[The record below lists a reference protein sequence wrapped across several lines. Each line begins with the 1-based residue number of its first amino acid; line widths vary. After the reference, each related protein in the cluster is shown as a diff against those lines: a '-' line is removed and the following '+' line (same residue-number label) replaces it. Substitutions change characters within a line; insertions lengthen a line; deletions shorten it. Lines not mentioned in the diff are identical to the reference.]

1 MENKSSFIKAFPFTW
16 LVTFVLTL
24 FLWLVFSR
32 TLGISYLLGSAT
44 SLMAMSMLYKSAY
57 KFEEQDVSKAQK
69 KAVANYAF
77 RFLIYAVVLVA
88 AGMLDALNV
97 YATAGGLLTF
107 KFVLQILLFVEK
119 NGDTNGDN

>member
-16 LVTFVLTL
+16 LVTFILTL

-44 SLMAMSMLYKSAY
+44 SLMAMSLLYKSAY
-57 KFEEQDVSKAQK
+57 KFTEEDVAKAQR
-69 KAVANYAF
+69 KALANYAF
-77 RFLIYAVVLVA
+77 RFFIYAVVLVA
-88 AGMLDALNV
+88 AGLLDALNI

-119 NGDTNGDN
+119 NGEKNGNN

>member
-1 MENKSSFIKAFPFTW
+1 
-16 LVTFVLTL
+16 
-24 FLWLVFSR
+24 
-32 TLGISYLLGSAT
+32 
-44 SLMAMSMLYKSAY
+44 MAMSMLYKSAY